1 MDEQNLIV
9 AGYQFSNEEDA
20 ALARGE
26 LNKIHFFDTKMDY
39 TNIENVKMLFQKVLE
54 ERLFR
59 TQVGMDY
66 LHRLQTILK
75 EGGVEPEQIPAI
87 PVSAVYRPKLHREHR
102 PRPQKRVEMQE
113 KTKER
118 SLLRSSLMVNVAMV
132 ILVIILFAITIKS
145 DNPNILNYE
154 KALVN
159 KYATWEQELS
169 DRENKVREAERQY
182 HILENDSQ

>member
-1 MDEQNLIV
+1 MEEQNLIV
-9 AGYQFSNEEDA
+9 AGYRFSNEEDA
-20 ALARGE
+20 ALAREE
-26 LNKIHFFDTKMDY
+26 LKKIHFFDTKMDY
-39 TNIENVKMLFQKVLE
+39 SNMENVTMLFQRVLE

-66 LHRLQTILK
+66 LHRLQTILA
-75 EGGVEPEQIPAI
+75 EGGVAPEQIPDI
-87 PVSAVYRPKLHREHR
+87 PVSAVYRPKIHKEHR

-118 SLLRSSLMVNVAMV
+118 SLLRSSLVVNVAMV
-132 ILVIILFAITIKS
+132 ILVIILFAITLNT

-159 KYATWEQELS
+159 KYAAWEQELS

-182 HILENDSQ
+182 HILEEDSQ